1 MELPSKYNSFH
12 IIKAISG
19 EISLNYTN
27 QNTSKKMNKIIK
39 TKNTKKKNFKKNN
52 IKNDSTKKIESKLEN
67 IIITKKKKEFIP
79 LPLINNTPD
88 INEIISSLNPFKIY
102 RNSFSYLNENNNIIN
117 TINDKRCNSFEER
130 NNNIDKYSL
139 TNKLR
144 KSINQFYKNNFI
156 CKMHPNN
163 KYIAYCITCNSNIC
177 QDCLTDDTNHTI
189 HKINF
194 LKDIIPTE
202 KIIKN
207 IHTLLIN
214 SKYYLEGIRNVIIEI
229 YNDLLDFYEK
239 EKDYTKKYYIKDI
252 QKQLIKGYKF
262 FYKTN
267 YYQLKYAKNIINCFC
282 NCKDLKFL
290 NYQIIKN
297 FKNIRINSVKIP
309 DIYDQHI
316 ILRARTM
323 IEFMLYN
330 SNNILNSSDSNFP
343 LSMYNYESITN
354 IENYLLNDINFDEL
368 KSFGYFVKKPELL
381 YETKFMFNN
390 KIDISIQKENNIKN
404 IISKI
409 NENKKNIENIN
420 EKEKMN
426 KLENFENNINNIINN
441 RQLNIIE
448 KSNEFNFTHKRK
460 DKLDKNIYIN
470 INTREYSNNIL
481 NNIHSSININIDSIV
496 KNYIF
501 SKLPIPCPDE
511 VEYKENIRYSYFDKS
526 LQKKIRCMY
535 DGEFKKNTFIRHG
548 RGLFIWEDNEYYLG
562 YWENDKR
569 EGEGTTNYSNGDI
582 YKGNYKCGKKEG
594 KGIYTWSN
602 GDTYDGDWKNDMKD
616 GEGKYNCHNGDKYI
630 GVFKMDKIEGNGL
643 YVWANKNK
651 YKGQFKN
658 NEIEGK
664 GILKYICGN
673 CNKGGKE
680 VHSRITFPKR
690 IKKKEVSNDNQ
701 SNNEKKY
708 IEIITCDR
716 NNISKINTN
725 VENNNNNINSK

>member
-1 MELPSKYNSFH
+1 MELPAKYNSFN

-27 QNTSKKMNKIIK
+27 QNTSKKVNKIIK
-39 TKNTKKKNFKKNN
+39 SKNTKKKNYKKIN
-52 IKNDSTKKIESKLEN
+52 IRNDSTKKIESKLEN
-67 IIITKKKKEFIP
+67 IIISKKKKEFIP

-88 INEIISSLNPFKIY
+88 INDIISSLNPFKIY

-117 TINDKRCNSFEER
+117 SINDKGYNSFEER
-130 NNNIDKYSL
+130 NNNTDKFSL

-156 CKMHPNN
+156 CKIHPNN
-163 KYIAYCITCNSNIC
+163 KYLAYCMTCNSNIC
-177 QDCLTDDTNHTI
+177 QDCLTDDTRHSV

-194 LKDIIPTE
+194 LKDIIPTD

-207 IHTLLIN
+207 YHNLLAN
-214 SKYYLEGIRNVIIEI
+214 SKYYLEGIRNIIIEI
-229 YNDLLDFYEK
+229 YNDLLDFYEN
-239 EKDYTKKYYIKDI
+239 EKDHTKKYYIKDI

-267 YYQLKYAKNIINCFC
+267 YYQLEYAKNIINCFC

-297 FKNIRINSVKIP
+297 FKNIKINSVKIP
-309 DIYDQHI
+309 EIYDQHI

-323 IEFMLYN
+323 IEFMIYN

-354 IENYLLNDINFDEL
+354 IENYLLNDINFDEI
-368 KSFGYFVKKPELL
+368 KSFGYFVKKP
-381 YETKFMFNN
+381 
-390 KIDISIQKENNIKN
+390 

-409 NENKKNIENIN
+409 NENKKIIENTN
-420 EKEKMN
+420 EKEKN
-426 KLENFENNINNIINN
+426 IKLEDFESNINNIINN

-448 KSNEFNFTHKRK
+448 KSNEFNFTHKLK
-460 DKLDKNIYIN
+460 DKFDKNIYKN
-470 INTREYSNNIL
+470 INTREFSNNIL
-481 NNIHSSININIDSIV
+481 NNIHNNINIIV

-501 SKLPIPCPDE
+501 SKLSIACPDE
-511 VEYKENIRYSYFDKS
+511 VEYKENIRYSYFDRS
-526 LQKKIRCMY
+526 LQKKIRCIY

-582 YKGNYKCGKKEG
+582 YKGNYKSGKKEG
-594 KGIYTWSN
+594 KGIYTWNN
-602 GDTYDGDWKNDMKD
+602 GDIYDGYWKNDMKD
-616 GEGKYNCHNGDKYI
+616 GEGKYYCHNGDKYI
-630 GVFKMDKIEGNGL
+630 GLFKMDKIEGNGA
-643 YVWANKNK
+643 YIWANKNK
-651 YKGQFKN
+651 YNGQFKN
-658 NEIEGK
+658 NEIVGK
-664 GILKYICGN
+664 GILNYICGN

-680 VHSRITFPKR
+680 VRSRITFPKR
-690 IKKKEVSNDNQ
+690 IKKSTVSNDNH

-725 VENNNNNINSK
+725 IENNNNINSK